1 MSQVP
6 CSHEYLAN
14 AARVRYPA
22 ALLRC
27 KLDAPSVCCG
37 VFDYV
42 VHPYAEDA
50 DCYNGEI
57 IRKDMDKGKAMER
70 VCEYYGADMAD
81 TVAFGDSMN
90 DQQMLEY
97 AGIAVAMGNS
107 CQELKDCADVVCES
121 VDEDG
126 VYFEFKRMNLI

>member
-1 MSQVP
+1 
-6 CSHEYLAN
+6 
-14 AARVRYPA
+14 
-22 ALLRC
+22 
-27 KLDAPSVCCG
+27 
-37 VFDYV
+37 
-42 VHPYAEDA
+42 
-50 DCYNGEI
+50 
-57 IRKDMDKGKAMER
+57 MDKGEAMER

-97 AGIAVAMGNS
+97 AGIAVAMGNA
-107 CQELKDCADVVCES
+107 CRELKACADVVCES